1 MTDIKDNTQLTGQ
14 EAPKAAAEPATPA
27 AKPATAP
34 AAKAETADAKPAAA
48 KPAAPR
54 PAAAAAPAAPAKPA
68 ENQLEAKEVAPEAL
82 RAELERL
89 RKEEQMDFLENL
101 VGMDWGEEGL
111 GVIYQ
116 LESTVS
122 GKRTALKS
130 ATTDRENPLLPSVS
144 DLWDIAN
151 IYERE
156 VFDFFGI
163 KFTGHPDMRRIF
175 LREDWVGYPM
185 RKDDE
190 TEKNNPLRMTNE
202 PLADVTETLTL
213 NADGT
218 VTRGENKIFE
228 KGDYVV
234 NIGPQH
240 PSTHGV
246 LHFRVSLEGERIKK
260 IDPVLGYIHRGVEKI
275 SENMTYPQTLALTDR
290 LDYLGAMQNRHALCM
305 CIEKAMGVEVSDRV
319 KVIRTI
325 MDELQRIDS
334 HILFFSC
341 LCQDLGAT
349 TAFLYGF
356 RDREKILDIFEE
368 TCGGRLILNYN
379 TIGGVMADLHPNFQK
394 RVKEFIPYMRKNLQE
409 YHDIFTGNVIFQNRS
424 KGVGVLTKEQCISF
438 GCTGGT
444 GRAAG
449 WHNDVRKLR
458 PYAAYDKV
466 EFNEVT
472 RTEGDSFARY
482 MIRMDEILESLDII
496 EQLID
501 NIPEGNFQEKMK
513 PIIKVPAGTYYSA
526 VEGSRGE
533 FGVLLESKGDKSPY
547 RLHYRSTGL
556 PLVAVMDTACRN
568 NMIADLITIGG
579 TVDYVVPDI
588 DR

>member
-1 MTDIKDNTQLTGQ
+1 MTDIKDNAQQ
-14 EAPKAAAEPATPA
+14 SAAQQPKAA
-27 AKPATAP
+27 
-34 AAKAETADAKPAAA
+34 
-48 KPAAPR
+48 AAPR
-54 PAAAAAPAAPAKPA
+54 PAARPAAPAAPAAPAK
-68 ENQLEAKEVAPEAL
+68 NQLDAKVVAPADLRKEMERL
-82 RAELERL
+82 RAEEH
-89 RKEEQMDFLENL
+89 MDFLENL
-101 VGMDWGEEGL
+101 TGLDWEEEGL

-116 LESTVS
+116 LESTET
-122 GKRTALKS
+122 GKRVSLKS
-130 ATTDRENPLLPSVS
+130 VCADRENPMLPSVS

-156 VFDFFGI
+156 VYDFYGI
-163 KFTGHPDMRRIF
+163 IFTGHPDMRRIF
-175 LREDWVGYPM
+175 MREDWVGFPM

-202 PLADVTETLTL
+202 PLADVTTSYTL

-218 VTRGENKIFE
+218 VTKAENKIFE
-228 KGDYVV
+228 EDEYVV

-246 LHFRVSLEGERIKK
+246 LHFRVSLDGERIRK

-275 SENMTYPQTLALTDR
+275 SESLTYPQTLALTDR

-305 CIEKAMGVEVSDRV
+305 CIEQAMGVEVSDRV

-379 TIGGVMADLHPNFQK
+379 TIGGVMADIHPNFQK
-394 RVKEFIPYMRKNLQE
+394 RVKEFIPYMRKNIQE
-409 YHDIFTGNVIFQNRS
+409 YHDIFTGNVIFQNRA

-449 WHNDVRKLR
+449 WHNDVRKLH
-458 PYAAYDKV
+458 PYAAYDRV
-466 EFNEVT
+466 LFNEVT

-482 MIRMDEILESLDII
+482 MIRLDEILESLNII

-556 PLVAVMDTACRN
+556 PLVAVMDTACRG